1 MAASSLHLLCTCVLI
16 LYVARPRDSHV
27 SHPRLGASA
36 SQVGSGSSVQPL
48 LALVE
53 ELSTRLKAEEASRAE
68 KASKPVV
75 AKSNVV
81 PDHLYCEE
89 LDGPRRPGVGAPL
102 IDGEPLTEAESVAE
116 DDEQEEQA
124 AKDDVSEVQSNH
136 SREKAK
142 AAREKTEAAKKKKK
156 AEAEREDATSP
167 KSSVSSGPTLSEAK
181 TLVLGEHLNAPA
193 ASVPSPKPLQ
203 SQPPPVNSTT
213 HKKEY
218 MRLVPWLALAV

>member
-1 MAASSLHLLCTCVLI
+1 M
-16 LYVARPRDSHV
+16 

-53 ELSTRLKAEEASRAE
+53 ELSTRLKTEEALRAE

-75 AKSNVV
+75 AKKNVV
-81 PDHLYCEE
+81 PDYLYCEE
-89 LDGPRRPGVGAPL
+89 PDGPRRPGVGAPL
-102 IDGEPLTEAESVAE
+102 LDGEPLTEDESVAE

-124 AKDDVSEVQSNH
+124 AKDSVSEVQSSH
-136 SREKAK
+136 SRQKEKDE
-142 AAREKTEAAKKKKK
+142 RERREAEKKKK
-156 AEAEREDATSP
+156 ADAEKEDVSSP
-167 KSSVSSGPTLSEAK
+167 KSSASSGPTLSEAK
-181 TLVLGEHLNAPA
+181 TLVLGEHKNAPA

-203 SQPPPVNSTT
+203 SPPPLVNSAT